1 MSKNLANCT
10 PDEFLDQSFL
20 IMNAAEK
27 FMKVN
32 DILGIRSR
40 KVEGL
45 QEIPKDNEE
54 EADRIIRE
62 NAKKITAQRMKN
74 VKDLLTSMMHT
85 HKSETLELLALSCF
99 IDPAEINNYTM
110 PFFLRNV
117 GEMISNQDV
126 LAFFTSLAE
135 VEQTGI
141 FSA

>member
-20 IMNAAEK
+20 IMDAAEK

-32 DILGIRSR
+32 DILGIRGR

-54 EADRIIRE
+54 EADRIRKE

-99 IDPAEINNYTM
+99 IDPAEVNNYTM
-110 PFFLRNV
+110 AYLLRNV
-117 GEMISNQDV
+117 GEILSDQDM
-126 LAFFTSLAE
+126 LAFFTSAAQL
-135 VEQTGI
+135 EQTGI

>member
-10 PDEFLDQSFL
+10 PEEFLDQSYL
-20 IMNAAEK
+20 IMDAAEK

-40 KVEGL
+40 RVEGL

-54 EADRIIRE
+54 EADRIRHE

-74 VKDLLTSMMHT
+74 VKELLTSMLHT
-85 HKSETLELLALSCF
+85 NKKETLELLAISCF
-99 IDPAEINNYTM
+99 IAPEDVNNYTM
-110 PFFLRNV
+110 PFFLRNI

>member
-10 PDEFLDQSFL
+10 PDEFLDQTYL

-45 QEIPKDNEE
+45 QEIPTDNEE
-54 EADRIIRE
+54 EADRIRRE

-74 VKDLLTSMMHT
+74 VKDILVSAMHT

-99 IDPAEINNYTM
+99 IAPEDINNYSM
-110 PFFLRNV
+110 PFFLRNL
-117 GEMISNQDV
+117 GEMLSDGDV
-126 LAFFTSLAE
+126 LAFFTSLAQL
-135 VEQTGI
+135 EQTGI

>member
-10 PDEFLDQSFL
+10 PDEFLDQSYF
-20 IMNAAEK
+20 IMDAVEK

-32 DILGIRSR
+32 DILGIRDR

-45 QEIPKDNEE
+45 QEIPADNEE
-54 EADRIIRE
+54 EADRVRKE

-74 VKDLLTSMMHT
+74 VKDILTSMMHT

-99 IDPAEINNYTM
+99 IAPEDVNNYTM

-126 LAFFTSLAE
+126 LAFFTSLAQ

>member
-20 IMNAAEK
+20 IMDVAEK
-27 FMKVN
+27 FIKVN

-45 QEIPKDNEE
+45 QEIPTDNEE
-54 EADRIIRE
+54 EADRIRRE

-74 VKDLLTSMMHT
+74 VKDILTSMMHT
-85 HKSETLELLALSCF
+85 HKKETLELLALSCF
-99 IDPAEINNYTM
+99 IDPADVNNYTM
-110 PFFLRNV
+110 AYFLRNV
-117 GEMISNQDV
+117 GEIISDQDV
-126 LAFFTSLAE
+126 LAFFTSAAQL
-135 VEQTGI
+135 EQTGI

>member
-10 PDEFLDQSFL
+10 PEEFLDQSYL
-20 IMNAAEK
+20 IMDAAEK

-45 QEIPKDNEE
+45 QEIPTDNEE
-54 EADRIIRE
+54 EAERVRRE

-99 IDPAEINNYTM
+99 IDPADVNNYTM

-117 GEMISNQDV
+117 GEMISDQDV
-126 LAFFTSLAE
+126 LAFFTSLAQ

>member
-20 IMNAAEK
+20 IMDAAEK

-32 DILGIRSR
+32 DILGIRGR

-54 EADRIIRE
+54 EADRIRKE

-85 HKSETLELLALSCF
+85 HKSETLELLALSYF
-99 IDPAEINNYTM
+99 IDPAEVINYTM
-110 PFFLRNV
+110 AYLLRNV
-117 GEMISNQDV
+117 GEIISDQDM
-126 LAFFTSLAE
+126 LAFFTSAAQL
-135 VEQTGI
+135 EQTGI

>member
-20 IMNAAEK
+20 IMDAAEK

-32 DILGIRSR
+32 DILGIRGR

-54 EADRIIRE
+54 EADRIRRE

-99 IDPAEINNYTM
+99 IDPADVNNYTM
-110 PFFLRNV
+110 AYLLRNV
-117 GEMISNQDV
+117 GEILSNQDM
-126 LAFFTSLAE
+126 LAFFTSAAQL
-135 VEQTGI
+135 EQTGI

>member
-10 PDEFLDQSFL
+10 PDEFCDQTYL

-27 FMKVN
+27 FVKVN
-32 DILGIRSR
+32 DIFGIRSR

-54 EADRIIRE
+54 EADRVRRE

-74 VKDLLTSMMHT
+74 VKDILTSMMHT
-85 HKSETLELLALSCF
+85 HKNETLELLALSCF
-99 IDPAEINNYTM
+99 IDPKDVNNYTM

-117 GEMISNQDV
+117 GEMISDQDV
-126 LAFFTSLAE
+126 LAFFTSLGM

>member
-10 PDEFLDQSFL
+10 PDEFLDQTYL
-20 IMNAAEK
+20 IMNAVEK

-45 QEIPKDNEE
+45 QEIPTDNEE
-54 EADRIIRE
+54 EADRVRME

-74 VKDLLTSMMHT
+74 VKDILASMMHT

-99 IDPAEINNYTM
+99 IAPEDINNYTM

-117 GEMISNQDV
+117 GEMISDPDV
-126 LAFFTSLAE
+126 LAFFTSAAQL
-135 VEQTGI
+135 EQTGI

>member
-10 PDEFLDQSFL
+10 PDEFLDQTFL

-45 QEIPKDNEE
+45 QEVPTDNEE
-54 EADRIIRE
+54 EAERVRME

-74 VKDLLTSMMHT
+74 AKDLLTSMMHT
-85 HKSETLELLALSCF
+85 NKSETLELLALSCF
-99 IDPAEINNYTM
+99 IAPEDINNYSM
-110 PFFLRNV
+110 PYFLRNV

-126 LAFFTSLAE
+126 LAFFTSLAQL
-135 VEQTGI
+135 EQTGI

>member
-20 IMNAAEK
+20 IMDAAEK

-54 EADRIIRE
+54 EADRIRKE

-85 HKSETLELLALSCF
+85 NKKETLELLALSCF
-99 IDPAEINNYTM
+99 IDPAEVNNYTM
-110 PFFLRNV
+110 AYLLRNV
-117 GEMISNQDV
+117 GEIISDQDM
-126 LAFFTSLAE
+126 LAFFTSAAQL
-135 VEQTGI
+135 EQTGI

>member
-20 IMNAAEK
+20 IMDAAEK

-32 DILGIRSR
+32 DILGIRGG

-45 QEIPKDNEE
+45 QELHKANEE
-54 EADRIIRE
+54 ESDHIRKE

-74 VKDLLTSMMHT
+74 VKELLTSMMHT

-99 IDPAEINNYTM
+99 IDPAEVNNYTM
-110 PFFLRNV
+110 AYLLRNV
-117 GEMISNQDV
+117 GEIISDQDM
-126 LAFFTSLAE
+126 LAFFTSAAQL
-135 VEQTGI
+135 EQTGI

>member
-10 PDEFLDQSFL
+10 TEEFLDQSYL
-20 IMNAAEK
+20 IMDAAEK

-45 QEIPKDNEE
+45 QEIPTDNEE
-54 EADRIIRE
+54 EADRIRRE

-85 HKSETLELLALSCF
+85 HKKETLELLAISCF
-99 IDPAEINNYTM
+99 IDPADVNNYTM

-117 GEMISNQDV
+117 GEMISNPDV
-126 LAFFTSLAE
+126 LAFFTSAAQL
-135 VEQTGI
+135 EQTGI

>member
-20 IMNAAEK
+20 IMDAAEK

-32 DILGIRSR
+32 DILGIRGR

-54 EADRIIRE
+54 EADRIRKE

-99 IDPAEINNYTM
+99 IDPAEVNNYTM
-110 PFFLRNV
+110 AYLLRNV
-117 GEMISNQDV
+117 GEIISDQDM
-126 LAFFTSLAE
+126 LAFFTSAAQL
-135 VEQTGI
+135 EQTGI

>member
-10 PDEFLDQSFL
+10 PDEFLDQTYL

-32 DILGIRSR
+32 DILGIRGR

-45 QEIPKDNEE
+45 QEIPTDNEE
-54 EADRIIRE
+54 EADRIRKE

-74 VKDLLTSMMHT
+74 VKDLLTSMLHT
-85 HKSETLELLALSCF
+85 NKSETLELLALSCF
-99 IDPAEINNYTM
+99 IAPEDINNYSM
-110 PFFLRNV
+110 PYFLRNV

-126 LAFFTSLAE
+126 LAFFTSLAQL
-135 VEQTGI
+135 EQTGI
-141 FSA
+141 FGV

>member
-10 PDEFLDQSFL
+10 PEEFLDQSYL
-20 IMNAAEK
+20 IMDAAEK

-32 DILGIRSR
+32 DILSIRSR

-45 QEIPKDNEE
+45 QEIPTDSEE
-54 EADRIIRE
+54 EADRVRRE

-74 VKDLLTSMMHT
+74 VKDLLTSMLHT
-85 HKSETLELLALSCF
+85 NKKETLELLAISCF
-99 IDPAEINNYTM
+99 IDPADVNNYTM
-110 PFFLRNV
+110 PYFLRNV

>member
-10 PDEFLDQSFL
+10 PEEFLDQSYL
-20 IMNAAEK
+20 IMDAAEK

-40 KVEGL
+40 RVEGL

-54 EADRIIRE
+54 EADKIRHE

-74 VKDLLTSMMHT
+74 VKELLTSMLHT
-85 HKSETLELLALSCF
+85 NKKETLELLAISCF
-99 IDPAEINNYTM
+99 IAPEDVNNYTM
-110 PFFLRNV
+110 PFFLRNI

>member
-20 IMNAAEK
+20 IMDAAEK

-32 DILGIRSR
+32 DILGIRGR

-54 EADRIIRE
+54 EADRIRKE

-85 HKSETLELLALSCF
+85 NKKETLELLALSCF
-99 IDPAEINNYTM
+99 IDPAEVNNYTM
-110 PFFLRNV
+110 AYLLRNV
-117 GEMISNQDV
+117 GEIISDQDM
-126 LAFFTSLAE
+126 LAFFTSAAQL
-135 VEQTGI
+135 EQTGI

>member
-10 PDEFLDQSFL
+10 PDEFLDQTYL
-20 IMNAAEK
+20 IMNAAEN

-45 QEIPKDNEE
+45 QEIPTDNEE
-54 EADRIIRE
+54 EADRVRKE

-74 VKDLLTSMMHT
+74 VKDILTSMMHT

-99 IDPAEINNYTM
+99 IAPEDVNNYTM
-110 PFFLRNV
+110 PYFLRNV
-117 GEMISNQDV
+117 GEMISDPDV
-126 LAFFTSLAE
+126 LAFFMSVAQL
-135 VEQTGI
+135 EQTGI

>member
-10 PDEFLDQSFL
+10 PDEFLDQTYL
-20 IMNAAEK
+20 IMNAVEE

-45 QEIPKDNEE
+45 QEIPTDNEE
-54 EADRIIRE
+54 EADRVRRE

-74 VKDLLTSMMHT
+74 VKDILASMMHT

-99 IDPAEINNYTM
+99 IAPEDVNNYTM

-117 GEMISNQDV
+117 GEMISNPDV
-126 LAFFTSLAE
+126 LAFFTSAAQL
-135 VEQTGI
+135 EQTGI

>member
-45 QEIPKDNEE
+45 QEIPTDNEE
-54 EADRIIRE
+54 EADRVRRE

-85 HKSETLELLALSCF
+85 HKSETLELIALSCF
-99 IDPAEINNYTM
+99 IAPEDINNYSM
-110 PFFLRNV
+110 PYFLRNV

-126 LAFFTSLAE
+126 LAFFTSLAQL
-135 VEQTGI
+135 EQTGI